1 MLTPSMNRLTMNVI
15 VETIPCQ
22 KPAQNPAGFAPGSL
36 YLEFEPATQRTFAI
50 VPKRINS
57 HQRQVQPLA
66 SRYQGEPAN
75 VHHRR
80 VPTPDP

>member
-1 MLTPSMNRLTMNVI
+1 
-15 VETIPCQ
+15 
-22 KPAQNPAGFAPGSL
+22 L